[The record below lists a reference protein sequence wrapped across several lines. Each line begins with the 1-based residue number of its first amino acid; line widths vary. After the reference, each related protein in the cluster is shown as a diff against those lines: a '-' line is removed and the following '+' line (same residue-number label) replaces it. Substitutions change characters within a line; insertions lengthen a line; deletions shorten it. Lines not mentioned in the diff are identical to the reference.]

1 MKRRPTVLNYLDIEL
16 SGEERMI
23 QQTVREFCDQEVQ
36 PIIRQCFEAGA
47 FPRELVPRM
56 GELGLFGSTLPEFGA
71 GLNPTSYGLICQE
84 LERADTGLRSFV
96 SVQSSLCM
104 FPLYSFGSDE
114 QKQKYLP
121 KMAKGELVGCFG
133 LTEPEHGSDPAS
145 METRA
150 ERDGQGWVL
159 NGTKM
164 WITNGSVADLAIIWA
179 RMGDNITGFVVEAGT
194 PGLAT
199 SDIKDKLSLRASV
212 TSELSLSDVKLPGSA
227 QLPGATSLGA
237 ALRCLNEARYG
248 IVWGAVGA
256 AMACYETA
264 LEYARLR
271 KQFDRPIA
279 AFQLTQEKLVD
290 MLSSVTQGQL
300 LALQLGRLKDSGRAR
315 PQQVS
320 LGKRANVAMAL
331 QVARTAR
338 SILGANGI
346 SLEHPVFRHMV
357 NLESVYTYEG
367 THEIHTLVIGQD
379 VTGHAAFT

>member
-1 MKRRPTVLNYLDIEL
+1 VLNYLDIEL

-71 GLNPTSYGLICQE
+71 GLSPTSYGLICQE

-104 FPLYSFGSDE
+104 FPLYTFGSDE
-114 QKQKYLP
+114 QRQKYLP
-121 KMAKGELVGCFG
+121 KMARGELVGCFG

-179 RMGDNITGFVVEAGT
+179 RTGDNIRGFVVEAGT
-194 PGLAT
+194 PGLST

-212 TSELSLSDVKLPGSA
+212 TSELSLSDVKLPPSA

-300 LALQLGRLKDSGRAR
+300 LALQLGRLKDAGRVR